1 MIYARRGPRFE
12 SEDIQALF
20 AYMEWYKP
28 NNDNKKIKLSIIE
41 KTNLALI
48 MVEEAMPDDLRKNLD
63 QYMPEYS
70 IEDFMFGTNY

>member
-1 MIYARRGPRFE
+1 MIYARHGHRFE
-12 SEDIQALF
+12 SEDMQVLF
-20 AYMEWYKP
+20 ASMEWYKP

-48 MVEEAMPDDLRKNLD
+48 MAEEAMPDDLRKNLD

-70 IEDFMFGTNY
+70 INDFMFGTND